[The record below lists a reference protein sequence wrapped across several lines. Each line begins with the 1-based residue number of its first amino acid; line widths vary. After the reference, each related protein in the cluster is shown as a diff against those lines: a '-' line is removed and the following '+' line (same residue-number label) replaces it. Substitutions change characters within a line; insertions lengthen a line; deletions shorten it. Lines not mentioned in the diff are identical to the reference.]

1 MLITFL
7 GEAGAELLFKVSGCI
22 GRGDP
27 RREHTRAGIRPR
39 VVELNCSELRSVVC
53 VACCARELRRDGHPA
68 LPGCEQERAHLA
80 EFLSL
85 SPGLGT

>member
-7 GEAGAELLFKVSGCI
+7 GEAGAELLFQVSGCI
-22 GRGDP
+22 GSGDLL
-27 RREHTRAGIRPR
+27 REHIRAGIRPR
-39 VVELNCSELRSVVC
+39 VVELNCSELR
-53 VACCARELRRDGHPA
+53 CARELRRGGHPA

-85 SPGLGT
+85 SSGLGA